1 MLNRERVRTDV
12 MGMLIFKKF
21 FAKKERGKLW
31 VGAEGNFKLDVQA
44 KISSKQCS
52 QVARLKTGWRV

>member
-1 MLNRERVRTDV
+1 MRTDV